1 MHEPFSRLKNNSRIL
16 AVSVN
21 PLALIWR
28 KLGHSAY
35 LLSELYFLTEVA
47 NYSMNAAN
55 SQLFCLVE

>member
-1 MHEPFSRLKNNSRIL
+1 MHELFSRLKNNSRIL

-35 LLSELYFLTEVA
+35 LLSELYFY
-47 NYSMNAAN
+47 NRS
-55 SQLFCLVE
+55 SQL